1 MTTRA
6 RLMTVLTVALLL
18 VGVLLVF
25 ATPVVCI
32 QNARTAGDASRM
44 AMAGL
49 LAELVG
55 MLASGIVV
63 NLLKTARDQR
73 GSRSPPL
80 AQRSALIVAR
90 VAFWSSILLAAL
102 LSCGAIFFWMMAF
115 GLSG

>member
-25 ATPVVCI
+25 ATPIVCI
-32 QNARTAGDASRM
+32 ESAGTAGDASRM

-63 NLLKTARDQR
+63 NLLKKARDQR
-73 GSRSPPL
+73 GSRSP

-90 VAFWSSILLAAL
+90 TAFWSSILITML